1 MKTLKNA
8 SIIAFIAGAFLLTG
22 CASNKDLA
30 EVRAM
35 AEQAMADA
43 QAANAKADE
52 ALASSEDAN
61 AKIDNMF
68 KKAMQ
73 K

>member
-1 MKTLKNA
+1 MKHLKQISLISLLVA
-8 SIIAFIAGAFLLTG
+8 SVVLTG
-22 CASNKDLA
+22 CASKKELA
-30 EVRAM
+30 EVRAL
-35 AEQAMADA
+35 AE
-43 QAANAKADE
+43 E
-52 ALASSEDAN
+52 ALAKSNEANDVANQAAMAAADAD

>member
-1 MKTLKNA
+1 MSMLKKTSLIVFVA
-8 SIIAFIAGAFLLTG
+8 STLLLTG
-22 CASNKDLA
+22 CASKKDLA

-35 AEQAMADA
+35 AEQAIADS

>member
-1 MKTLKNA
+1 MKTLKNVTLM
-8 SIIAFIAGAFLLTG
+8 AFIAGTLMLTG

-35 AEQAMADA
+35 AEQAMADS

-52 ALASSEDAN
+52 ALASADDAN

>member
-1 MKTLKNA
+1 MKNLKNL
-8 SIIAFIAGAFLLTG
+8 FLLTFVTGALLLTG

-35 AEQAMADA
+35 AEQAMANS
-43 QAANAKADE
+43 QAANAKSDE
-52 ALASSEDAN
+52 ALASAEDAN

>member
-1 MKTLKNA
+1 MNTLKNA
-8 SIIAFIAGAFLLTG
+8 TLIAFLSSAVLLTG
-22 CASNKDLA
+22 CATNKDLA

-35 AEQAMADA
+35 AEQAIADS
-43 QAANAKADE
+43 QAANAKSDE
-52 ALASSEDAN
+52 ALASAEDAN
-61 AKIDNMF
+61 TKIDNMF

>member
-1 MKTLKNA
+1 MKHLKQISLISLLAA
-8 SIIAFIAGAFLLTG
+8 SVALTG
-22 CASNKDLA
+22 CASKKELA
-30 EVRAM
+30 EVRAL
-35 AEQAMADA
+35 AE
-43 QAANAKADE
+43 E
-52 ALASSEDAN
+52 ALAKANEANDVADQAAMAAADAD

>member
-1 MKTLKNA
+1 MDTLKNA
-8 SIIAFIAGAFLLTG
+8 SLVAFVASAILVTG
-22 CASNKDLA
+22 CASNKDLE

-35 AEQAMADA
+35 AEQAAADS

-52 ALASSEDAN
+52 ALAGSEDAN

>member
-1 MKTLKNA
+1 MNILKNA
-8 SIIAFIAGAFLLTG
+8 SLTAFLASAIMMTG
-22 CASNKDLA
+22 CATNKDLA
-30 EVRAM
+30 EVRAL
-35 AEQAMADA
+35 AEQAAADS

-52 ALASSEDAN
+52 ALAGSEDAN